1 MSFKQ
6 FTRIRIFILI
16 IMVGLTSWAIVGG
29 NAWIPIPVII
39 AAVILMMLLRRR
51 VKEVVV
57 DERVHS
63 IAEKASLVAFRVFG
77 IAAAIIGVTLVA
89 LGWHDASDL
98 YKIGLTL
105 AYSACGLL
113 VIYYIAYLYYNRKY
127 SGKK

>member
-1 MSFKQ
+1 MSLKT

-16 IMVGLTSWAIVGG
+16 IMVGLISWAVV
-29 NAWIPIPVII
+29 NDNLWIPILVII
-39 AAVILMMLLRRR
+39 AALAILFLFRRR

-57 DERVHS
+57 DERVYS

-77 IAAAIIGVTLVA
+77 IATAVIGITLVA
-89 LGWHDASDL
+89 LGWQSASDL

>member
-1 MSFKQ
+1 MSLKT

-16 IMVGLTSWAIVGG
+16 IMVGLIGWAVSNG
-29 NAWIPIPVII
+29 NYWIPVPAVI
-39 AAVILMMLLRRR
+39 AALMILLLFRRG

-57 DERVHS
+57 DERVYS

-77 IAAAIIGVTLVA
+77 IAAAVIGITLVA
-89 LGWHDASDL
+89 LGWQSASDL